1 MMRHL
6 RNAMRVGAALALVL
20 SAHTAAAQ
28 GGARWR
34 TVDLSRQLRDTGSQ
48 RIRVQ
53 YAAGK
58 LDVRGTADPLLYA
71 MHLRYDEA
79 RAIPLHHYD
88 AEQRSAVL
96 GVESLGRGIRASS
109 GGDRD
114 ETGELKLLV
123 PARVPLELVL
133 ELGGTQSVLEL
144 GGLSLHSLRLEC
156 GATDASLSF
165 STPNRIRMRDIEI
178 DVGAADFT
186 AVNLGN
192 ANADQI
198 RLRGGVGVVD
208 LDFGGAWTQDMTVTT
223 RLAVGK
229 LMLRIPTDV
238 GVRLEVQRVAAGFE
252 HQGFTKRDDAW
263 YSENYDRAARKL
275 RLRAET
281 FFGKIEIQR
290 GTR

>member
-1 MMRHL
+1 MRRLHAA
-6 RNAMRVGAALALVL
+6 RRVAAVLALALP
-20 SAHTAAAQ
+20 AHAAAAQ
-28 GGARWR
+28 GGPRWR

-58 LDVRGTADPLLYA
+58 LDVRGTSDPLLYA

-79 RAIPLHHYD
+79 RAVPLHRYD
-88 AEQRSAVL
+88 AEQRSTVL
-96 GVESLGRGIRASS
+96 GVESLGRGIRATS
-109 GGDRD
+109 GHDRD
-114 ETGELKLLV
+114 DIGELKVLV
-123 PARVPLELVL
+123 PSRVPLELDL
-133 ELGGTQSVLEL
+133 ELGGTQSALEL
-144 GGLSLHSLRLEC
+144 GGLSLRSLRLEC

-165 STPNRIRMRDIEI
+165 STPNHARMRDIEI

-192 ANADQI
+192 ANVEQI

-208 LDFGGAWTQDMTVTT
+208 LDFGGEWTQDMVVTT

-229 LMLRIPTDV
+229 LMLRIPSDV

-263 YSENYDRAARKL
+263 YSENYDRAAHKL

-290 GTR
+290 GAR

>member
-1 MMRHL
+1 MRGPRVAL
-6 RNAMRVGAALALVL
+6 RLGTVLALSL
-20 SAHTAAAQ
+20 PTQTAPAQ
-28 GGARWR
+28 PSARWR
-34 TVDLSRQLRDTGSQ
+34 IIDVARQLRDTAPQ

-53 YAAGK
+53 YGAGK
-58 LDVRGTADPLLYA
+58 LDVRGTSDPLLYA

-79 RAIPLHHYD
+79 RAIPIHRHD
-88 AEQRSAVL
+88 AEQRSTVL
-96 GVESLGRGIRASS
+96 GVESLGPGIRASS
-109 GGDRD
+109 GDDRD
-114 ETGELKLLV
+114 GIGELKLQV
-123 PARVPLELVL
+123 PARVPLELDL

-144 GGLSLHSLRLEC
+144 GGLSLRSLRLEC
-156 GATDASLSF
+156 GATDATLSF
-165 STPNRIRMRDIEI
+165 SMPNHARMRDIEI

-192 ANADQI
+192 ANAEQI
-198 RLRGGVGVVD
+198 RVRGGGGVVD
-208 LDFGGAWTQDMTVTT
+208 LDFGGTWTQDMTVTT

-229 LMLRIPTDV
+229 LVLRIPSDV

-252 HQGFTKRDDAW
+252 HEGFAKRDDAW

-281 FFGKIEIQR
+281 FFGKIEIQQ